1 MGKMNFEKMK
11 EMQKNGTLNRRYKKV
26 LSLLFKD
33 SIFFDPNDLVQV
45 KYEMLRA
52 VKKDGVSVSSASKE
66 FGFSRVAYYQSREEF
81 DEHGIL
87 GLIPKKRGP
96 QQARILKQKD
106 VEFIEQTLDIN
117 PKMTKKQLLQKLEE
131 ERGIKASKRTIERA
145 LAGKKKR
152 LG

>member
-1 MGKMNFEKMK
+1 MEKMNSEKMK

-26 LSLLFKD
+26 SSPLFKD

-45 KYEMLRA
+45 KYEMLRT
-52 VKKDGVSVSSASKE
+52 VEKDGVSVSSVSKE
-66 FGFSRVAYYQSREEF
+66 FGFSRVTYYQSREEF
-81 DEHGIL
+81 DVHGIS

-106 VEFIEQTLDIN
+106 IEFIEQTLDN
-117 PKMTKKQLLQKLEE
+117 NTKMTKKQLLQKLEE
-131 ERGIKASKRTIERA
+131 KRGLKVSKRTIERA

-152 LG
+152 SV